1 MGLQFLPFLRCFY
14 WSMVNLVTNRKTGN
28 YCRKFFFYIFKFWI
42 LLLVCTLILVFFMH
56 YVELNEILAILL
68 SADAYKIDGKI
79 CADLVFDIENQEDL
93 SQRHT

>member
-1 MGLQFLPFLRCFY
+1 
-14 WSMVNLVTNRKTGN
+14 
-28 YCRKFFFYIFKFWI
+28 
-42 LLLVCTLILVFFMH
+42 MH

-93 SQRHT
+93 SQRH